1 MRTGDALEHGGPR
14 GAAAECSG
22 NGLLLEEREA
32 IAVTEDALK
41 DLPRKVVNE
50 PITRGTGVV
59 QADGHLML
67 EADVSGAE
75 VRAVGHVLVHG
86 AAERCSIESSR
97 GSVFL
102 LYGSLQYT
110 RLAAARNIYV
120 KHTGHS
126 ELAAC
131 EDVYV
136 QHSILNSS
144 VLAGRKI
151 ACEASDSR
159 VIGGRLH
166 AGDEIHVHS
175 VGNRTETPT
184 ELIVESPDGTITFS
198 KLYPGV
204 RLEIGGVKAN
214 IRREVEGG
222 RAILRGKHLR
232 VLREEEV

>member
-1 MRTGDALEHGGPR
+1 MVR
-14 GAAAECSG
+14 
-22 NGLLLEEREA
+22 
-32 IAVTEDALK
+32 
-41 DLPRKVVNE
+41 
-50 PITRGTGVV
+50 
-59 QADGHLML
+59 ADGHLML
-67 EADVSGAE
+67 ENDVSGAQ
-75 VRAVGHVLVHG
+75 VHAVGHILVHG

-110 RLAAARNIYV
+110 RLAAGRNIYV

-131 EDVYV
+131 EDVYI
-136 QHSILNSS
+136 QHYMLSS
-144 VLAGRKI
+144 TVLAGRKI
-151 ACEASDSR
+151 ACEAPEGR

-166 AGDEIHVHS
+166 AGDEIHVYG

-184 ELIVESPDGTITFS
+184 ELIVESPDGTITFTR
-198 KLYPGV
+198 LYPGV
-204 RLEIGGVKAN
+204 RLEIGGVKAT

-232 VLREEEV
+232 VLREEEM